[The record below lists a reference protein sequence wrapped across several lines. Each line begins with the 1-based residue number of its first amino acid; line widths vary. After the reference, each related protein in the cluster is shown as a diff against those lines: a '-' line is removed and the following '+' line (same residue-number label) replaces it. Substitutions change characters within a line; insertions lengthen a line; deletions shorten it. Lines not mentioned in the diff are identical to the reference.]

1 MSIKAYGTVTVINVD
16 DGINGDK
23 GDIGVSVSSVTPMY
37 YLSNSA
43 TSLSGGSWSTSKP
56 AITTGKYLWTK
67 QHTVYSD
74 GTSKDSTAIYDAT
87 ITGIESRVSQTE
99 QNITNKI
106 WQTDINSAIESY
118 DNGTDSTHTSIK
130 DRVSQTEQDISGIRT
145 NVSNLT
151 TTVDNNNTAITSRV
165 STLEQNVDGFRTT
178 VSETYATISDANYQ
192 NVYIIGTQTAATNV
206 WTGRTDKITSLV
218 DGQQITYWLPFAGNS
233 SSATLNLTLVDSEGH
248 TSTTG
253 AIPCY
258 YGGTSRITKQYGAGN
273 AVRLTYRMNVTIG
286 TTTIA
291 KGWWAD
297 ANYDSNTYDR
307 TRYNAAVY
315 AKTALAQS
323 HLAVGNAT
331 GFQQLNTGNPF
342 NIDYPILYIST
353 AINASATGTDTYIVI
368 PMAVSPTQT
377 LTLTPYRPLY
387 IKGTLFGKTFTPI
400 STAPITQTEPTS
412 EDGYTYIYL
421 GQAYSTTN
429 FYLLADHPI
438 YMFKN
443 GKFAKVET
451 SALTI
456 AEQTAEGFSWLVEKD
471 SQSSS
476 YEITSNGIQ
485 AITDKFVVKDNRGS
499 ATIISGGQIH
509 ANAITT
515 AMLATDAIKSTNYSK
530 TGGNESVYSTTGSY
544 FNLTSGS
551 IETPNFGV
559 FNPTPEDLAQGKV
572 GGAYINGDII
582 ATSGSIG
589 DSASNYWEIGT
600 KTDYNGSRSAAIIAH
615 GSSYI
620 QSGQFMIHDD
630 KVNTQSYDSE
640 RNITYP
646 KYGNT
651 YYDFGMQAPQ
661 LNTQASGYLA
671 GVSDL
676 FLYARKHDNT
686 IPQFESEWTYIF
698 KVDKDGNIYENG
710 VKLSEKYA
718 STSDIDSIYVPLK
731 GGVTV
736 TGDLTIQG
744 TLTATASKA
753 IADKNGL
760 DISTAY
766 LKLAGGT
773 VTGNLTVSKSGGFNY
788 SGMANGTDNTNRNVW
803 FSDSSARGK
812 PVYNDKFKYNP
823 STDVLTVGSITGN
836 ATTATTATK
845 ALQDGEGNIIK
856 DTYFKNTGGT
866 ISGATIVNAE
876 LQADSISAGNLV
888 VNDVGRFNNGLY
900 GHLIG
905 TADVATKDTEGNTIS
920 SYIKSLSIS
929 GKTITITKGDNTTS
943 TITTQDTNTDTLV
956 TQAYSTA
963 NNSYPLLFSGI
974 AGITSTDSRGAK
986 TAILNNG
993 IYANPST
1000 SKITATGGFIGD
1012 LTGNASSASKADVW
1026 TTGRTLTIGNT
1037 GKSVNGSA
1045 NVSWTKAEISGNA
1058 SASDGGWMSK
1068 DDKAKLDAIK
1078 ISSID
1083 DVISADS
1090 IIGTN
1095 GVDVSITS
1103 GVATVS
1109 GLFKVPTTS
1118 GTNGQVIVSNGT
1130 TGVWKDFSASLI
1142 TSGTLPVSRG
1152 GTGQTSAINAANA
1165 FLNALGT
1172 GSTTPV
1178 DADYYISQ
1186 YVGGGTTT
1194 TTYHRRPMSA
1204 LWSYVKG
1211 KIGSDLGLTASTY
1224 SGTASY
1230 ATSLKENDYIY
1241 GIDALS
1247 WAKIN
1252 TGRANHL
1259 ALLPADQI
1267 IIEATTDGGITWVD
1281 GGFSDSAKRALFIG
1295 GVNDAPIYLP
1305 LINGTRNKLCGL
1317 RITITAAKYNV
1328 PEGTIETEKY
1338 NYWNSTYLKSMERYC
1353 TLSNLYIWATSITDR
1368 ISLKIEKATGA
1379 NSNNWVQIH
1388 NLTSADETLRG
1399 QSGGNLIN
1407 NIGNTTFGGNPT
1419 QVNNY
1424 WNLRFTFFTTSV
1436 TDNGDLNTQNTTA
1449 HQGIFRIHGYGFGIW
1464 NSPNNLAS
1472 IDHLYSWDVNQNAIF
1487 PASITATS
1495 FNGNATT
1502 ATTATTAEKDSA
1514 GNIISSTYLPK
1525 SGGTVTGTLVLS
1537 KTTDL
1542 SGIANNSPALI
1553 VGGTATQSH
1562 MEIDENE
1569 IQSKSSGTTVG
1580 DLYLNWDGGIVTTG
1594 SGGIITKG
1602 TITIGAHAKLNYNS
1616 DYKCL
1621 EFSFV

>member
-16 DGINGDK
+16 DGKNGAK

-56 AITTGKYLWTK
+56 EITTGKYLWTK
-67 QHTVYSD
+67 QRTVYSD

-87 ITGIESRVSQTE
+87 ISGIESRVSKTE
-99 QNITNKI
+99 NNITNKI
-106 WQTDINSAIESY
+106 WQTDIQSAIESY

-130 DRVSQTEQDISGIRT
+130 DRVSQTEQDINGIRT

-151 TTVDNNNTAITSRV
+151 TTVNNNNTTITNRV
-165 STLEQNVDGFRTT
+165 STLEQNVKGFKTT

-192 NVYIIGTQTAATNV
+192 NIFIIGTQTGTTAS
-206 WTGRTDKITSLV
+206 WTGKTDKITSLT
-218 DGQQITYWLPFAGNS
+218 DGQQITYWLPYT
-233 SSATLNLTLVDSEGH
+233 SASNVTLNLTFSK
-248 TSTTG
+248 TNKTTG

-258 YGGTSRITKQYGAGN
+258 YGGTTRLGTHYPAGS
-273 AVRLTYRMNVTIG
+273 AIRLVYRENVTIG
-286 TTTIA
+286 TTSIA

-297 ANYDSNTYDR
+297 ANYDSNNYDR
-307 TRYNAAVY
+307 TRYNAAIY
-315 AKTALAQS
+315 AKTILNIK
-323 HLAVGNAT
+323 HLAVGDST
-331 GFQQLNTGNPF
+331 GFHQLNTGGKFDIN
-342 NIDYPILYIST
+342 YPILYVNTKID
-353 AINASATGTDTYIVI
+353 ATKTGSDTYIVM
-368 PMAVSPTQT
+368 PMAIATTQA
-377 LTLTPYRPLY
+377 LTLTAYKPLY
-387 IKGTLFGKTFTPI
+387 IKGTLSGRTFTPI
-400 STAPITQTEPTS
+400 STSPITQTEPTS

-429 FYLLADHPI
+429 FYLLPDHPI

-485 AITDKFVVKDNRGS
+485 AITDKFVVKDNNGS

-515 AMLATDAIKSTNYSK
+515 AMLATDAIKSTNYTKPAINTSA
-530 TGGNESVYSTTGSY
+530 YSTTGSY
-544 FNLTSGS
+544 FNLATGN
-551 IETPNFGV
+551 IETPNFAV
-559 FNPTPEDLAQGKV
+559 DNTNGK
-572 GGAYINGDII
+572 AYINGEVI

-600 KTDYNGSRSAAIIAH
+600 KNDYSASRSAAIIAH

-630 KVNTQSYDSE
+630 KVNTQSYDSN
-640 RNITYP
+640 RKITYP
-646 KYGNT
+646 KYSNV
-651 YYDFGMQAPQ
+651 YYDYGMQAPQ
-661 LNTQASGYLA
+661 LNTSASGYIA
-671 GVSDL
+671 GISDL
-676 FLYARKHDNT
+676 FLYARKHTST
-686 IPQFESEWTYIF
+686 IPVMESDWEYVF
-698 KVDKDGNIYENG
+698 KVDKDGTIYENG

-718 STSDIDSIYVPLK
+718 SISGVDGTYLPLT
-731 GGVTV
+731 GGIISGNLTV
-736 TGDLTIQG
+736 QG
-744 TLTATASKA
+744 TLTATSSKA

-773 VTGNLTVSKSGGFNY
+773 VTGNLTVSKTGGFNY
-788 SGMANGTDNTNRNVW
+788 TGIENGTTNASRHVW
-803 FSDSSARGK
+803 FSDSSNRGK

-845 ALQDGEGNIIK
+845 ALQDGEGNVIK

-866 ISGATIVNAE
+866 ISGATIINAE
-876 LQADSISAGNLV
+876 LQADSINAGNLIINGV
-888 VNDVGRFNNGLY
+888 ARFNNGLY
-900 GHLIG
+900 GDLTG
-905 TADVATKDTEGNTIS
+905 TADTAIKDSGGNTINTT
-920 SYIKSLSIS
+920 YIKSLSVS
-929 GKTITITKGDNTTS
+929 GKTITIVKGDNTTS

-956 TQAYSTA
+956 TQAYSTT
-963 NNSYPLLFSGI
+963 NNSYPLLFS
-974 AGITSTDSRGAK
+974 ATADITSTDSRGAK

-1000 SKITATGGFIGD
+1000 SKITASGGFIGD

-1058 SASDGGWMSK
+1058 STSDAGWMSK

-1130 TGVWKDFSASLI
+1130 TGVWKDFNASLI

-1172 GSTTPV
+1172 GSTTPI

-1204 LWSYVKG
+1204 LWSYVKN
-1211 KIGSDLGLTASTY
+1211 KISSDLGLTASTY

-1230 ATSLKENDYIY
+1230 AIGIKEKDYIIS
-1241 GIDALS
+1241 GDVFS
-1247 WAKIN
+1247 SAKIN
-1252 TGRANHL
+1252 TLRGNRF

-1267 IIEATTDGGITWVD
+1267 IIEKTTDGGVTWVD
-1281 GGFSDSAKRALFIG
+1281 GGFSDSVKRNLFLGNLTNSNVSI
-1295 GVNDAPIYLP
+1295 P
-1305 LINGTRNKLCGL
+1305 LLNGARNTLCGI
-1317 RITITAAKYNV
+1317 RITITAMKYNV
-1328 PEGTIETEKY
+1328 PQGTIETEKY
-1338 NYWNSTYLKSMERYC
+1338 NYWNSNYIASTERYC
-1353 TLSNLYIWATSITDR
+1353 SLSNMYLWVSTYSDR
-1368 ISLKIEKATGA
+1368 LSLKIEKATGA
-1379 NSNNWVQIH
+1379 KPNNWVQIH
-1388 NLTSADETLRG
+1388 NLTSPDNTLRG
-1399 QSGGNLIN
+1399 WSGGNVIN
-1407 NIGNTTFGGNPT
+1407 NLGNTTFGGNTT

-1424 WNLRFTFFTTSV
+1424 WNLRFTFFTAPATEGGSV
-1436 TDNGDLNTQNTTA
+1436 GNGSPQSP
-1449 HQGIFRIHGYGFGIW
+1449 QYIYRIYGYGISVW
-1464 NSPNNLAS
+1464 NSPNNLVS
-1472 IDHLYSWDVNQNAIF
+1472 LDHLYNWDVNQNAIF
-1487 PASITATS
+1487 PAAVTATS
-1495 FNGNATT
+1495 FNGNATS
-1502 ATTATTAEKDSA
+1502 ATTATKATQD
-1514 GNIISSTYLPK
+1514 GNGNVITSTYLPL

-1537 KTTDL
+1537 KISDL
-1542 SGIANNSPALI
+1542 SGTANNSPALI
-1553 VGGTATQSH
+1553 IGGTATQDH
-1562 MEIDENE
+1562 IEIDANE
-1569 IQSKSSGTTVG
+1569 ITAKANGTTTNTLTLNNEGGEVYIGNGGLKTSGTV
-1580 DLYLNWDGGIVTTG
+1580 IIG
-1594 SGGIITKG
+1594 S
-1602 TITIGAHAKLNYNS
+1602 HAKLTYNS
-1616 DYKCL
+1616 TYECL